1 MIHARRMGHSLVTC
15 CLSVPFAALLAA
27 CSSGSSGGDTSHGDA
42 SSTTPADGG
51 HDGDTGKHGDT
62 GKTGDGGHEGGA
74 RDAAGDTA
82 KDAGADAFG
91 GTCDA
96 EAVATC
102 NCATGIGTR
111 RCFADGTAWGPCTCA
126 SYGEQLYVSPTGSD
140 TSPGTKAAPFLTLER
155 AQKAVQTI
163 KSAMLPTGGVV
174 VWLRGGSYPR
184 QATFALTA
192 ADSGTASAQVIYRGY
207 PGETARVTGGVALP
221 ASAFHAV
228 TSSSAV
234 WSRLDP
240 TAQGVVVAADL
251 GTLGITDFGT
261 LQHRGMGEQG
271 VTAALELFID
281 GARQPLGR
289 WPDLDSTDPA
299 VTYGFSSV
307 DVVSS
312 STVFTLAENRAT
324 RWAAAPDPWVHG
336 FFAFTWSDDNVPIK
350 SLDAA
355 TGTVTLGVAPGY
367 GITNPIQGAGAPP
380 VMAFNLLEEIT
391 EPGEWYLDRTS
402 GLLYLWPPAN
412 LAQHDLVVSLL
423 SSPLVTVTGASDVV
437 LQEITFEATRT
448 ELVVVKGSSTNVQ
461 VVGCTLR
468 DSGDGA
474 AQIADGTGN
483 TFDGVL
489 IHDTG
494 EGGVSVGGGDRPSL
508 TPGNNVVKNSDIH
521 DFSQF
526 VWTYTPALNVSGDGN
541 IVKNNVLHGS
551 PHTAILYGGSQ
562 HTLSENE
569 IYGVCGFTSDA
580 GAIYSGRDWGA
591 RGNVIEWN
599 FIHDIAS
606 NMKGGFGV
614 HAIYLDD
621 CLSGIQV
628 NGNVVVN
635 VTGYGIQHGGGRD
648 NLMTDNI
655 FVNAKTAVL
664 AADSRCAGTP
674 TPVSNVAGD
683 SWNLLQK
690 LEAVSYQQ
698 DPWAT
703 AFPSCAAIPDDYATV
718 TASGSVWLLPQGCTF
733 VDNLGFQY
741 GAWTNASAATLAAY
755 ASVTGNLQ
763 NQDPMFVDEAN
774 LTIQSAVSKTPLG
787 LLPGSPV
794 VALQGANPTPFGS
807 IGIQP

>member
-1 MIHARRMGHSLVTC
+1 MPG
-15 CLSVPFAALLAA
+15 
-27 CSSGSSGGDTSHGDA
+27 
-42 SSTTPADGG
+42 ADGG
-51 HDGDTGKHGDT
+51 KHADAGKHTDAGKGDHDGGAHDASHDTAT
-62 GKTGDGGHEGGA
+62 S
-74 RDAAGDTA
+74 A
-82 KDAGADAFG
+82 KDAGADASFG
-91 GTCDA
+91 SCDA

-102 NCATGIGTR
+102 GCAQGIGTR

-126 SYGEQLYVSPTGSD
+126 DYGANLYVSPTGKD
-140 TSPGTKAAPFLTLER
+140 TNPGTKAAPFLTLER
-155 AQKAVQTI
+155 AQMAVQTK
-163 KSAMLPTGGVV
+163 KSGTLPAGGVV
-174 VWLRGGSYPR
+174 VWLRGGTYSR

-192 ADSGTASAQVIYRGY
+192 ADSGTASAPVVYRGY
-207 PGETARVTGGVALP
+207 PGETARVTGGVSLP
-221 ASAFHAV
+221 ASAFSLV
-228 TSSSAV
+228 TASSAV
-234 WSRLDP
+234 WSRLDS
-240 TAQGVVVAADL
+240 TAQGVVVAANL

-281 GARQPLGR
+281 GTRQPLGR

-307 DVVSS
+307 DVVTSN
-312 STVFTLAENRAT
+312 TVFTLAENRAT
-324 RWAAAPDPWVHG
+324 RWTKAADPWVHG

-367 GITNPIQGAGAPP
+367 GIANPIQGAGAPP

-402 GLLYLWPPAN
+402 GLLYLWPPSN
-412 LAQHDLVVSLL
+412 LAQHDLVASVL
-423 SSPLVTVTGASDVV
+423 SSPLVTVTGASDLV

-448 ELVVVKGSSTNVQ
+448 DLVVVKGSSTNVQ

-468 DSGDGA
+468 DSGDAA

-508 TPGNNVVKNSDIH
+508 TQAKNVVKNSDIH

-526 VWTYTPALNVSGDGN
+526 VWTYTPAVNVTGDGN
-541 IVKNNVLHGS
+541 VVQNNVLHGS

-580 GAIYSGRDWGA
+580 GAIYSGRDWSA

-628 NGNVVVN
+628 TGNVVVN
-635 VTGYGIQHGGGRD
+635 VTGYGIEHGGGRD
-648 NLMTDNI
+648 NLMTNNI
-655 FVNAKTAVL
+655 FLNAKTAVL
-664 AADSRCAGTP
+664 SADSRCAGTP
-674 TPVSNVAGD
+674 TPISNVAGD

-698 DPWAT
+698 APWST
-703 AFPSCAAIPDDYATV
+703 SFPSCAAIPDDYATV
-718 TASGSVWLLPQGCTF
+718 TATGSHWLEPEGCTF

-741 GAWTNASAATLAAY
+741 GTWTNASAATLAAY

-763 NQDPMFVDEAN
+763 NQDPLFVDEAS
-774 LTIQSAVSKTPLG
+774 LLMESAVSKTPLA
-787 LLPGSPV
+787 LAPGSPV
-794 VALQGANPTPFGS
+794 VALQGAVPTPFGS